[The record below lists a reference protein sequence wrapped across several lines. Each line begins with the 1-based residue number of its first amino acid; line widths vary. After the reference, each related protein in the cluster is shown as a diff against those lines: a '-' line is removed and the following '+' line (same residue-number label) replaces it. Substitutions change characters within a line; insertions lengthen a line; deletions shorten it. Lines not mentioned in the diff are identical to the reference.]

1 MFAAYRNF
9 PKVLSLLLGAGADAA
24 MANDNGDAAI
34 SLAAGCGNASECVAL
49 LLGVPFPPSPG
60 NSPDINTSTTGN
72 SISSKSLTLVKPKS
86 LDACN
91 NVGRNQVD
99 QQMFKA
105 AAMDDLPMLKAAIR
119 NGADPLGSTGSKTVF
134 EIARDRS
141 AVKVEAYLRNFLRR
155 SM

>member
-72 SISSKSLTLVKPKS
+72 SISSKSDKS
-86 LDACN
+86 
-91 NVGRNQVD
+91 GG
-99 QQMFKA
+99 KT
-105 AAMDDLPMLKAAIR
+105 K
-119 NGADPLGSTGSKTVF
+119 TSKTSAKTTNMMGTASRKCSPN
-134 EIARDRS
+134 ARDGPLATAS
-141 AVKVEAYLRNFLRR
+141 T
-155 SM
+155 